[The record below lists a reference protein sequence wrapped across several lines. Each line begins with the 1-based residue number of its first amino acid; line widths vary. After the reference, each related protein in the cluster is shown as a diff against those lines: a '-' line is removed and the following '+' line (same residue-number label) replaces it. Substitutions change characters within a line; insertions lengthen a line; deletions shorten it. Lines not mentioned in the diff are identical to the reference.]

1 MRRLNIAHFGAPAS
15 LYFLANKVL
24 EGVRVMQIPIYIVS
38 FGIAVLAFLILNKKM
53 RR

>member
-15 LYFLANKVL
+15 LYFLANKML
-24 EGVRVMQIPIYIVS
+24 EGMRVVQTPVYIVS
-38 FGIAVLAFLILNKKM
+38 LGIAVLAFLILNKKM